1 MFLDDL
7 PYFKNKYSRKNIEPI
22 GGLIIMFK
30 IRECKKLMKKCK
42 SCGKLKLISDFRKD
56 NRAKDG
62 YRNQCKVCKNKK
74 RRIRY
79 KHKRVKLY
87 LNKIE

>member
-1 MFLDDL
+1 MLLDAL

-42 SCGKLKLISDFRKD
+42 SCGKLKLISDFRKYSKM
-56 NRAKDG
+56 KDG
-62 YRNQCKVCKNKK
+62 YRNKVQNEYENDK
-74 RRIRY
+74 
-79 KHKRVKLY
+79 
-87 LNKIE
+87 